1 MRWKKYTCLLLLFTH
16 IDIAMDCPPDIIEQT
31 QNLLFSVITSII
43 QSKDRIKEKRKALVA
58 AEKEVFEC
66 RKALK
71 KELLMLKRAETHMLE
86 LEDELRILDVMKT

>member
-1 MRWKKYTCLLLLFTH
+1 
-16 IDIAMDCPPDIIEQT
+16 MDCPPDIIEQT